1 MNKFELT
8 GRVKLVLLILTA
20 GAVIALHS
28 VSLQAQTE
36 TPPTPKTPQIPK
48 SETRNTTKWE
58 WNDDGWRR
66 RVVISGK
73 AEFTD
78 DYSDVSALTEGSSL
92 RIEEELRGDL
102 RRLEVRR
109 NENGAL
115 VRSYSLNGQ
124 TRAMDD
130 DARKWV
136 AGLLLMAVRNGAIDV
151 DNRVKRL
158 LRQRSVDGTLEEI
171 KSLSNGYTRRVYF
184 QALITNEAL
193 SRAALPKVIAAAA
206 AQLDSDH
213 EKANLF
219 KATAPLFLGES
230 TLRDSF
236 FQAVATINSDY
247 EHRGTLS
254 ALLRRKDLSDEVLTK
269 MLESASGIGSDYEKA
284 TFLLEASNYYT
295 GESRLRSAFMKTV
308 ETIKSDHE
316 RGRVLSALLRNKQI
330 G

>member
-1 MNKFELT
+1 MNTFKLT
-8 GRVKLVLLILTA
+8 RRVSLILLS
-20 GAVIALHS
+20 GAVLALHS
-28 VSLQAQTE
+28 VALQAQTQ
-36 TPPTPKTPQIPK
+36 TPATPQTPKP
-48 SETRNTTKWE
+48 ETHSTIKWE

-66 RVVISGK
+66 RVAINGK

-78 DYSDVSALTEGSSL
+78 DYSDVSGVTEGSSV
-92 RIEEELRGDL
+92 RIEEELGGNL

-109 NENGAL
+109 DENGAL
-115 VRSYSLNGQ
+115 VRTYSLNGQ

-158 LRQRSVDGTLEEI
+158 MRQRGVNGTLEEI
-171 KSLSNGYTRRVYF
+171 KSLSSGHTQRVYF
-184 QALITNEAL
+184 QALITTEGI
-193 SRAALPKVIAAAA
+193 SRADLARVIAAAGA
-206 AQLDSDH
+206 ELSSDH
-213 EKANLF
+213 EKANLL
-219 KATAPLFLGES
+219 KKTAHLFLGDS
-230 TLRDSF
+230 TSRDSF

-254 ALLRRKDLSDEVLTK
+254 ALLKRKDLSAAVLSK
-269 MLESASGIGSDYEKA
+269 MLESASGIESDHEKA
-284 TFLLEASNYYT
+284 NFLLEASELYA
-295 GESRLRSAFMKTV
+295 GDSQLRGAFLKTV

-316 RGRVLSALLRNKQI
+316 RGRVLNALLRNKQI

>member
-8 GRVKLVLLILTA
+8 GRINLVLMVITA
-20 GAVIALHS
+20 GVVLALPS
-28 VSLQAQTE
+28 TALQAQTQ
-36 TPPTPKTPQIPK
+36 TPATPQTAKP
-48 SETRNTTKWE
+48 ETRSSTTKWE

-66 RVVISGK
+66 RVAINGK
-73 AEFTD
+73 AEFTE
-78 DYSDVSALTEGSSL
+78 DYSDVSGVTEGSSV
-92 RIEEELRGDL
+92 RIEEELGGNL

-109 NENGAL
+109 DANGAL
-115 VRSYSLNGQ
+115 VRTYSLNGQ
-124 TRAMDD
+124 TRAMDE

-158 LRQRSVDGTLEEI
+158 MRQRGVNGTLEEI
-171 KSLSNGYTRRVYF
+171 KSLSSGYTQRVYF
-184 QALITNEAL
+184 QALITSEGI
-193 SRAALPKVIAAAA
+193 SRADLAKVIAAAG
-206 AQLDSDH
+206 AQLSSDH
-213 EKANLF
+213 EKANLL
-219 KATAPLFLGES
+219 KKTAHLFLGDS
-230 TLRDSF
+230 TSRDSF

-254 ALLRRKDLSDEVLTK
+254 DLLKRKNLSDEVLTK
-269 MLESASGIGSDYEKA
+269 MLESASGIQSDHEKA
-284 TFLLEASNYYT
+284 TFLLEASNLFT
-295 GESRLRSAFMKTV
+295 GESRLRSAFLKTV